1 MLGDNMNN
9 KGFMLAEVVVVSAV
23 ILTALSVFYINYNKI
38 ISLYNERIN
47 YYDPTTLYELAK
59 YRDDHFTDSSFALD
73 TKNKKLYDSNGKIIY
88 LFNGSYLDNLQNN
101 VSNKTFKNYIE
112 FLKTNIRYKYNRIFL
127 TMENCDSNKMNCKY
141 AYLEVLVRP

>member
-1 MLGDNMNN
+1 MNN

-59 YRDDHFTDSSFALD
+59 YRDDHFTDSSFGISILEI
-73 TKNKKLYDSNGKIIY
+73 KKLMGNENGNGKSIY
-88 LFNGSYLDNLQNN
+88 LLHSNQLAKLN
-101 VSNKTFKNYIE
+101 VKNKTFQKYKNYLI
-112 FLKTNIRYKYNRIFL
+112 NIIKHKSNYIL
-127 TMENCDSNKMNCKY
+127 VMENCDSNKMNCKY
-141 AYLEVLVRP
+141 AYLDVLVR